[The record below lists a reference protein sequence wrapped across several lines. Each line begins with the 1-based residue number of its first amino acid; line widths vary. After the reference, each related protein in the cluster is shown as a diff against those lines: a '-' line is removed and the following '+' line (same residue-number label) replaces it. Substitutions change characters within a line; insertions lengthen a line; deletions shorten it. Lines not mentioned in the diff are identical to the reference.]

1 MESRFTKRIFIF
13 ILFFILVVVKGANL
27 VVNPD
32 FIQCNEK
39 GNPIGWFGAVDP
51 GSGIDREVTTGKGK
65 NSYRIVGNKMIEQ
78 NVKIKPNTVYKF
90 SYLLKTEE
98 FEWLTAASFSVR
110 WLDKGLKPLFRD
122 YTNPKT
128 KKTQKIWDMVAK
140 NIQGTVNWKR
150 FEFTAKSPATG
161 AYANLRFGEVFQVS
175 GKCYISNVCMSE
187 VESGEPLENR
197 VAAIPFL
204 NQNPAL
210 DDSVFESEIWKN
222 AAHIGD
228 FLVPPAGAKTQNPT
242 EVRIFYNDKALW
254 VFFQCQQTAGTIE
267 KENNRRYDSD
277 NGIELFF
284 LPPGA
289 SSQYHILAQPTG
301 KIQAFTEKW
310 NDGNWPMKLIPWK
323 NNGIQSKIKLGN
335 DRWSVVLRI
344 PFAGMKLAVPADGS
358 EWRANFC
365 RYTFP
370 AKEASAWA
378 FLRSKHFQLTNYFG
392 KIIFMRAVPC
402 IESVNIN
409 SQGATVKVA
418 NPGKKEVVLTAS
430 FVEHDEKKASIL
442 STDSFRVPAGKTV
455 IQTLKRPTNHASMR
469 YLEIRENGKLLMKH
483 CNLPV
488 EKYIALAVFDPENVR
503 TQTLNIATDMRFFLN
518 LVMQHNIR
526 TDEKNTHKLIWR
538 KDAKYDLIMALPV
551 GIRLEGFMFDCGEWL
566 QTDLLKPVSVKPV
579 TYNGHKLN
587 EYYFELP
594 FIINRP
600 ADSNFKFLYSCNL
613 KNDLNLTGYYYFLDQ
628 GKKMPE
634 HEMKFRTIRVGK
646 VKKQPKRFFM
656 DIGLIDAKVLR
667 YWFPKDTIRHY
678 KEMGYNRLPIS
689 AVIPKNKNFY
699 NGNNPKTLEDY
710 YDIVLKEMKDSRDW
724 IFLCSQCTSAVTPRA
739 WQWTNNDPQ
748 ARSINHEGK
757 PGPLRYGY
765 PSLCPSYRGKEYRKW
780 IEQLPKFSVFSK
792 YGSTWLDFDFE
803 LWHPWMWEK
812 ICFCPRCL
820 KLFKE
825 FAAKKGRPE
834 LAKLS
839 IGAEIKKGANKE
851 LTALWNE
858 FKQQI
863 YSEFLQS
870 AVDAVENTM
879 KGNPSTS
886 PLQKPF
892 TCSEVALPNPQMKDG
907 IFDYYLI
914 SDFYG
919 SPDNGYMAMIG
930 KNKHLLKR
938 KDLYGCSTFGQTAGC
953 PDFHLTPE
961 QVKENLFEMA
971 IFGFRGN
978 AIYFNR
984 AVEPLRQKMIIAG
997 VNAIAPVEDII
1008 LDGDYMEVFLSSA
1021 NRKIQLSARKYKE
1034 EYLLAVRAYFSSQ
1047 DQTGK
1052 IRMNGITRPME
1063 IFDCDTRQ
1071 KIGSVTPEKPEFEIN
1086 VGKGRCRLLYAGSEK
1101 QWNERI
1107 R

>member
-1 MESRFTKRIFIF
+1 MRSSFVKKIF
-13 ILFFILVVVKGANL
+13 LLVVFSILIAVNGANL

-32 FIQCNEK
+32 FTQNNEK
-39 GNPIGWFGAVDP
+39 GKPVGWFGSVDP
-51 GSGIDREVTTGKGK
+51 GSGVDREVTPGNGK

-78 NVKIKPNTVYKF
+78 NVKIKPDTVYKF
-90 SYLLKTEE
+90 SYLLKTEG
-98 FEWLTAASFSVR
+98 FEWMTAASFSVL
-110 WLDKGLKPLFRD
+110 WLDKTPKPLFRD
-122 YTNPKT
+122 YTNTKT
-128 KKTQKIWDMVAK
+128 KTTRKIWDIVAK
-140 NIQGTVNWKR
+140 NIQGTVDWKR
-150 FEFTAKSPATG
+150 FEFTAKSPAEA

-175 GKCYISNVCMSE
+175 GKCYVSEVCVDE
-187 VESGEPLENR
+187 VESGESLENR

-204 NQNPAL
+204 NQNPVL
-210 DDSVFESEIWKN
+210 DDSVFESDVWKS
-222 AAHIGD
+222 AAHLGD
-228 FLVPPAGAKTQNPT
+228 FLVPPAGTKTLNPT
-242 EVRIFYNDKALW
+242 EVRFFYNDTALW
-254 VFFQCQQTAGTIE
+254 VFFQCRQTTGTIE

-284 LPPGA
+284 LPPEA

-310 NDGNWPMKLIPWK
+310 NDGNWPMKLNPWQE
-323 NNGIQSKIKLGN
+323 NGVESRVKLGN

-344 PFAGMKLAVPADGS
+344 PFAGMKLSAPADGS
-358 EWRANFC
+358 EWRASFC
-365 RYTFP
+365 RFAFP
-370 AKEASAWA
+370 AKEASSWS
-378 FLRSKHFQLTNYFG
+378 FLRSKHFQLANDFG
-392 KIIFMRAVPC
+392 KIIFRRDIPC
-402 IESVNIN
+402 IEAVNAN
-409 SQGATVKVA
+409 AQGGTVKVT
-418 NPGKKEVVLTAS
+418 NPGKNEVALTTSFVTHDKKSASVLT
-430 FVEHDEKKASIL
+430 
-442 STDSFRVPAGKTV
+442 TDSFRVPGGQTV
-455 IQTLKRPTNHASMR
+455 IQTLKQPTTNAEMR
-469 YLEIRENGKLLMKH
+469 FLEIRENGKLLMKH

-488 EKYIALAVFDPENVR
+488 EEYIALAVFDPENMR

-526 TDEKNTHKLIWR
+526 TDEKNTHKLIRR
-538 KDAKYDLIMALPV
+538 KDAKYDLIMALPE
-551 GIRLEGFMFDCGEWL
+551 GISLEGFMFDCGTWL
-566 QTDLLKPVSVKPV
+566 QTDLIKPVSVKPV
-579 TYNGHKLN
+579 TCNGHKLN

-594 FIINRP
+594 FIVNRP
-600 ADSNFKFLYSCNL
+600 SDPNFKFLYSCNL
-613 KNDLNLTGYYYFLDQ
+613 KNDLDLTGYYYFMNQ

-634 HEMKFRTIRVGK
+634 HEMKFRTISVGK
-646 VKKQPKRFFM
+646 VKKPLNRFFM

-689 AVIPKNKNFY
+689 AEIPKNKEFY
-699 NGNNPKTLEDY
+699 NGNDPKTLEDF
-710 YDIVLKEMKDSRDW
+710 YDIILKEMKDSGDW
-724 IFLCSQCTSAVTPRA
+724 IFLCSQCTSAVSPRA
-739 WQWTNNDPQ
+739 WKWTDNDPG
-748 ARSINHEGK
+748 ARSIDYDGK

-780 IEQLPKFSVFSK
+780 IEELPKFSVFSK

-803 LWHPWMWEK
+803 LWHDWMWEK

-825 FAAKKGRPE
+825 FAEKKGRPD

-839 IGAEIKKGANKE
+839 VGAEIKKGTNME
-851 LTALWNE
+851 LNALWKE
-858 FKQQI
+858 FKQEI

-870 AVDAVENTM
+870 AVDSVKNTM

-892 TCSEVALPNPQMKDG
+892 TCSEVAPPNPQMRDG
-907 IFDYYLI
+907 IFDFYLI

-919 SPDNGYMAMIG
+919 SPDNGYMAMMG
-930 KNKHLLKR
+930 KNAGLLKR
-938 KDLYGCSTFGQTAGC
+938 KDLYNCSTFGQTAAC
-953 PDFHLTPE
+953 PDFHVTPE

-971 IFGFRGN
+971 VFGFRGN

-984 AVEPLRQKMIIAG
+984 AVDPLRQKMITAG
-997 VNAIAPVEDII
+997 INAIAPVEDII
-1008 LDGDYMEVFLSSA
+1008 LDGDYMEGILSSG
-1021 NRKIQLSARKYKE
+1021 NPKFQLTARKHKE

-1052 IRMNGITRPME
+1052 IHMKGITRPMD
-1063 IFDCDTRQ
+1063 IFDCDTRR
-1071 KIGSVTPEKPEFEIN
+1071 KIGSVTPEKPEFEIQ